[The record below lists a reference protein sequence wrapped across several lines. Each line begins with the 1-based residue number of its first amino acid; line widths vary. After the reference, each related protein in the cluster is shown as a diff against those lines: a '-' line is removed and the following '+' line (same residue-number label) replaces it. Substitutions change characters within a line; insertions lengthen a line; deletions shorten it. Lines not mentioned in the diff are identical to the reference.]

1 MPYKTSEKHRE
12 YSRKYNYTPKGIA
25 IRKRYEESQH
35 GREKRKAYAN
45 SERGYLIDTINGI
58 FSRARKNN
66 KRKKWIPECTKEE
79 IYDELMLY
87 IQDRGRICEYC
98 EKLWTYIRLIGE
110 YKTKRKKRGLSVDTN
125 FSIDRLDSEKTYTK
139 NNLVFCCI
147 GCNMRKNQ
155 VLLSDIDNIQ
165 KVRQRRGLS

>member
-1 MPYKTSEKHRE
+1 MPYKIYEDKLA
-12 YSRKYNYTPKGIA
+12 YMRKYNETLKGIA

-98 EKLWTYIRLIGE
+98 EKLWTYVRLIGE
-110 YKTKRKKRGLSVDTN
+110 YTTKRKKRGLSVNTN

-139 NNLVFCCI
+139 DNLVFCCI

-165 KVRQRRGLS
+165 KVRQRRNLS